1 MNSFSSAT
9 NGGLKISESG
19 RSSLHVLDNRTG
31 DFFTIPIH
39 HNSINASDFMQIKSP
54 QNGYHADQNE
64 QGIRIYDPGY
74 SNTAVS
80 ESKIT
85 YMSVDLQGI
94 HLSKPPI
101 NVG

>member
-1 MNSFSSAT
+1 MNSFANGM
-9 NGGLKISESG
+9 NGGLKISEAG

-31 DFFTIPIH
+31 NFYTIPIH
-39 HNSINASDFMQIKSP
+39 HNSINASDFTQITSP
-54 QNGYHADQNE
+54 ENGYHADQND

-85 YMSVDLQGI
+85 YMLVSWQGV
-94 HLSKPPI
+94 P
-101 NVG
+101 